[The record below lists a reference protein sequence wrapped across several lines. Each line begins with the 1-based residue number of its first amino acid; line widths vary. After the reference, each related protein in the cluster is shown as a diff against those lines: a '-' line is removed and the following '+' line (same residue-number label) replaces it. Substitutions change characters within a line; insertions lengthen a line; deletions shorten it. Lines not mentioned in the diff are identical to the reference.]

1 MLVLRRKVGERIII
15 DGSIEV
21 TVLRVCGN
29 KVRLGFSAPTGVRVD
44 REEAA
49 RKREPV
55 ASQEPDFVEVDAVVS

>member
-29 KVRLGFSAPTGVRVD
+29 KVRLGFAAPAGVRVD

-49 RKREPV
+49 RSRDPEVSHEP
-55 ASQEPDFVEVDAVVS
+55 ASVEVDAVC